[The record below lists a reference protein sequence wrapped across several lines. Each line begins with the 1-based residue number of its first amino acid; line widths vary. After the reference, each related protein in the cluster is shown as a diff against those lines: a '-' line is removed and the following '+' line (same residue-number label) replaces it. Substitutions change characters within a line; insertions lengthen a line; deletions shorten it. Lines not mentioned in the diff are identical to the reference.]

1 MTSNGRLEKRT
12 YNPSL
17 ADVEREVERDDP
29 VNFRVQAT
37 SRKPNRGSPHDP
49 ALRRGTRIE
58 GFGNRPLHPGFIN
71 RAGKVE
77 PAVAVTPIEALDDTR
92 RLQVL
97 IDGVRD
103 YAVYLISP
111 DGRIVSWNSGA
122 KRLKGYDATE
132 IVGRR
137 YASLFTE
144 EDRRRGV
151 PETALRT
158 AAAQGRWES
167 EGWRVRKDGTR
178 FWALAVLDAVRD
190 DNGNL
195 IGYAK
200 VTRDITER
208 LQARERLH
216 ESEALFRQLV
226 NAVVDYAIFQLDPQ
240 GYVLTWNTGA
250 QRIKG
255 YSAEEIIGQHFSRF
269 YLQEDRQ
276 ASLPE
281 KGLATAAQE
290 GRFES
295 EGWRV
300 RKDGS
305 KFRALVVIDPV
316 RDEGGNLIGFAKVTR
331 DVSEKYEMQKQLA
344 ASQRMEAVGQLS
356 GGIAHDFNNLLM
368 IVLGNLETIQRYTNS
383 LPGPQPNLQR
393 AVANGLRGAHRA
405 AALTSRL
412 LAFSRRQALDPRP
425 IDLNK
430 FLNRS
435 ANFMQRTLG
444 EGAEV
449 ETLGAPGLWQIE
461 ADPNYLET
469 ALLNLAINSRDA
481 MPGGGKITMEASNI
495 FADDEYCHK
504 NPEIAP
510 GPYVLVC
517 VSDTGSGMPPDVLN
531 RAIEP
536 FFTTKEPGQ
545 GTGLGLSQVYGFVK
559 QSGGY
564 FKIYSE
570 VDQGTTVRI
579 YMPRYTGK
587 GDGEEDSDE
596 GVAGVSECNES
607 ILHVED
613 DGDIRAYLTEV
624 LRGLGYRVWAVPNAT
639 AALPILE
646 GNGQRIDLLLT
657 DIVMPGLNG
666 RELGQQAQ
674 RLRPGLPVLYMT
686 GYSRNAVVRHGRLDD
701 GVNLVQK
708 PILQQVLAT
717 RVRDLLDGAR
727 KKSC

>member
-1 MTSNGRLEKRT
+1 LTSNGRLEKRT

-344 ASQRMEAVGQLS
+344 ASQRMEAVG
-356 GGIAHDFNNLLM
+356 
-368 IVLGNLETIQRYTNS
+368 
-383 LPGPQPNLQR
+383 
-393 AVANGLRGAHRA
+393 
-405 AALTSRL
+405 
-412 LAFSRRQALDPRP
+412 
-425 IDLNK
+425 
-430 FLNRS
+430 
-435 ANFMQRTLG
+435 
-444 EGAEV
+444 
-449 ETLGAPGLWQIE
+449 
-461 ADPNYLET
+461 
-469 ALLNLAINSRDA
+469 
-481 MPGGGKITMEASNI
+481 
-495 FADDEYCHK
+495 
-504 NPEIAP
+504 
-510 GPYVLVC
+510 
-517 VSDTGSGMPPDVLN
+517 
-531 RAIEP
+531 
-536 FFTTKEPGQ
+536 
-545 GTGLGLSQVYGFVK
+545 
-559 QSGGY
+559 
-564 FKIYSE
+564 
-570 VDQGTTVRI
+570 
-579 YMPRYTGK
+579 
-587 GDGEEDSDE
+587 
-596 GVAGVSECNES
+596 
-607 ILHVED
+607 
-613 DGDIRAYLTEV
+613 
-624 LRGLGYRVWAVPNAT
+624 
-639 AALPILE
+639 
-646 GNGQRIDLLLT
+646 
-657 DIVMPGLNG
+657 
-666 RELGQQAQ
+666 
-674 RLRPGLPVLYMT
+674 
-686 GYSRNAVVRHGRLDD
+686 
-701 GVNLVQK
+701 
-708 PILQQVLAT
+708 
-717 RVRDLLDGAR
+717 
-727 KKSC
+727 